1 MKKITIVLFILTI
14 FTVSTFAGV
23 GFELGFIPI
32 ANAIDIGLRAGL
44 QGGVNYS
51 SKDSKLMINIIT
63 INALGPIETDID
75 ELMMNGT
82 CGIMYS
88 FVEPIYVGARIGI
101 VGCPDGSF
109 DPDPQ
114 LYNSFV
120 LRAQK
125 YKKGLSYYAETEFS
139 IASNN
144 NKFSVGI
151 NYRF

>member
-1 MKKITIVLFILTI
+1 MKKISIVLFILTI
-14 FTVSTFAGV
+14 FTVSTFAGI
-23 GFELGFIPI
+23 GFEFGLIPI
-32 ANAIDIGLRAGL
+32 ANSIDFGLRAGVNL
-44 QGGVNYS
+44 GINYS
-51 SKDSKLMINIIT
+51 SEDSKLMINIIT
-63 INALGPIETDID
+63 INLLGPVETDID

-88 FVEPIYVGARIGI
+88 FIEPIYVGARIGA
-101 VGCPDGSF
+101 VGCPEVYI

-114 LYNSFV
+114 LYNAFV

-144 NKFSVGI
+144 NKFSVGLS
-151 NYRF
+151 YRF